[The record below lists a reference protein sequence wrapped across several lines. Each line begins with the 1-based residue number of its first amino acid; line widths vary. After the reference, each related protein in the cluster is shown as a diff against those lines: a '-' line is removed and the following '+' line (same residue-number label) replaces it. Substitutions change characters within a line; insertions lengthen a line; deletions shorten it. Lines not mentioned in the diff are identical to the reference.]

1 MGKPETF
8 RVRIFGGY
16 DKEEVQEYIQGME
29 KEIDNLKALYQ
40 KGKEELKQIGGHAED
55 DTDERNVELQAL
67 QKENQELRETCR
79 NLQEQLRTKETG
91 KQEDIGEFGDRELIA
106 EILADA
112 RKSAELIKEEAF
124 QEGQEIIKNAQEEAK
139 HQKEKIVGRIN
150 GELVDKGI
158 ELIAARHKISRYVNE
173 VKQIQEE
180 LYGMY
185 SRMNAMLE
193 NMPVR
198 LDNYWEG
205 EYFRVLTEQQE
216 ESVLEISASSV
227 LSAGNSG
234 DVKRADG

>member
-55 DTDERNVELQAL
+55 DTDERNAELQAL

-158 ELIAARHKISRYVNE
+158 ELIAARHKMSRYVNE

-234 DVKRADG
+234 DVKKADG